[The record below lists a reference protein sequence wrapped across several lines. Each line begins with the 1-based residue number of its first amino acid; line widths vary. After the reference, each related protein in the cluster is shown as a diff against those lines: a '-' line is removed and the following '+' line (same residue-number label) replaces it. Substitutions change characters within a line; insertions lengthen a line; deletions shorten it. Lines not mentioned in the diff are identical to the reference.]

1 VTIRRCIPEL
11 LGQGKINDEQAGRM
25 RDLYEGF
32 ERQFGDDAA
41 ASEATAKAFEYEAA
55 LKRRQTALQ
64 LRAQQTIAGDVKRF
78 RIDHPGLAAEA
89 LLAADD
95 RAPYRNVE
103 FMEKAIANQH
113 FAMMNELVHQFSRD
127 SLGRVRDVA
136 TLNDVLR
143 EAFGEKTG
151 NESASILSKAWL
163 ETAESLR
170 LQFNE
175 RGGAIGKIEKW
186 GMPQVHN
193 MLAVRSSSF
202 NEWRDF
208 LMGDDSREGLL
219 DRGKMTDEETGFPMT
234 PQRLEL
240 ALRSVYD
247 AIISDGWN
255 DRRAGAF
262 AGSGKVANRHADA
275 RFLIF
280 KDADSWLT
288 YAQKFGRP
296 LSALSRKMDPG
307 AAIYDAMIGHV
318 HGMSRDIALME
329 RLGPNPSATI
339 RWLKDS
345 VQKEAH
351 LPKHPGKKRIDQ
363 ASASSVRLDNLYKEL
378 TGGFEVEHPKLAQTM
393 ASIRSWE
400 SASKLGS
407 AFLSSMGDVAT
418 QFVTRRFNGLPAMRV
433 AADYVG
439 GLKPTSAADRAHAAR
454 QHYIAESAIRTM
466 GAYNRW
472 TGEAMTGE
480 IPARLSN
487 AVMHLSL
494 LDKWT
499 DEGRRLFNKQVWAAI
514 TDNSMKSWDT
524 LGKGTM
530 DRRFRRMLQ
539 RYGIGEGEWDRLRA
553 TPLQEDGGAHWILPD
568 NVADTELARRVS
580 EMALQETEMAVPSSS
595 LRIRAAVDSTLKRG
609 TIPGELGRSMLQFRG
624 YPLQLFWT
632 HGRRALEEGG
642 WGATKYA
649 ATLVISSTVMG
660 ALSYQLGRIAVG
672 QDVSNMNLKENPYFL
687 AQAMFK
693 GGGLGIFGDLLQH
706 VNAKDWRDFLAQNA
720 GPVYSAVQDV
730 GNIPLSKNH
739 GKALAT
745 AIRNNTPG
753 STLWYIKLA
762 FQRELTDQMQ
772 AMIDPKYRQSGAR
785 MEQSARQHGTRYWW
799 KPFAT
804 SPERV
809 PEISEQRPPPAP

>member
-1 VTIRRCIPEL
+1 
-11 LGQGKINDEQAGRM
+11 
-25 RDLYEGF
+25 
-32 ERQFGDDAA
+32 
-41 ASEATAKAFEYEAA
+41 
-55 LKRRQTALQ
+55 
-64 LRAQQTIAGDVKRF
+64 
-78 RIDHPGLAAEA
+78 
-89 LLAADD
+89 
-95 RAPYRNVE
+95 
-103 FMEKAIANQH
+103 
-113 FAMMNELVHQFSRD
+113 
-127 SLGRVRDVA
+127 
-136 TLNDVLR
+136 
-143 EAFGEKTG
+143 
-151 NESASILSKAWL
+151 
-163 ETAESLR
+163 
-170 LQFNE
+170 
-175 RGGAIGKIEKW
+175 
-186 GMPQVHN
+186 MPQVHN

-539 RYGIGEGEWDRLRA
+539 RTLDPARQCSRHGTCPPCFGDGAAGNRDGRAVLIAENPRGSRLHAQAGDYSRRARPFHASVPRLSAAIVLDARTSRARGRRLGRDEICRHAGHFIDCHGRAQLSARPYRRRAGRVEHEPQGKSLLPRDCDPQQHTRLHALVHQARVPARTHRPDAGDDRSEIPPKRCSNGAVGSPAWHALLVEALCHIARA
-553 TPLQEDGGAHWILPD
+553 SARDQRA
-568 NVADTELARRVS
+568 ASAASALARFKS
-580 EMALQETEMAVPSSS
+580 ADD
-595 LRIRAAVDSTLKRG
+595 RA
-609 TIPGELGRSMLQFRG
+609 
-624 YPLQLFWT
+624 
-632 HGRRALEEGG
+632 
-642 WGATKYA
+642 
-649 ATLVISSTVMG
+649 
-660 ALSYQLGRIAVG
+660 
-672 QDVSNMNLKENPYFL
+672 
-687 AQAMFK
+687 
-693 GGGLGIFGDLLQH
+693 
-706 VNAKDWRDFLAQNA
+706 
-720 GPVYSAVQDV
+720 
-730 GNIPLSKNH
+730 
-739 GKALAT
+739 
-745 AIRNNTPG
+745 
-753 STLWYIKLA
+753 
-762 FQRELTDQMQ
+762 
-772 AMIDPKYRQSGAR
+772 
-785 MEQSARQHGTRYWW
+785 
-799 KPFAT
+799 
-804 SPERV
+804 
-809 PEISEQRPPPAP
+809 